1 MCQEHRP
8 GSLCVRTEGRVV
20 RNGARPVQR
29 EGWLPWPHLQRRAGP
44 LGPWFG
50 GWLGL
55 GGLMVYGA
63 YSSAGDE
70 RMYLIVS
77 LAFWAFFFVRILK
90 VILWRRIGSEIIK
103 ITSKEMMVK
112 DAFKTRGK
120 ERFYYLERIGNIEV
134 IERKEAS
141 FFSSLDQSFWILGGD
156 NIHFNYKGKTN
167 VLGKQLS
174 QSDAMQLCN
183 YLNKSI
189 ARYLKKK

>member
-1 MCQEHRP
+1 MNIKTIGSRISIAEHADAITIAISTKIP
-8 GSLCVRTEGRVV
+8 SSQQIALET
-20 RNGARPVQR
+20 
-29 EGWLPWPHLQRRAGP
+29 
-44 LGPWFG
+44 WFG

-70 RMYLIVS
+70 RMYLLVS

-134 IERKEAS
+134 IERKETS